1 MSSPNTAASPAIT
14 IPPTSLDQ
22 QFDVFLAAHPRVRRK
37 LAGAEWSY
45 VRAGEGKET
54 ILLLGGAL
62 GSADF
67 AFQVIGELAPRFRVL
82 APDYPPAG
90 TLEEMTD
97 GVAALLDA
105 EGVARAHVVGGSF
118 GGIVAQVFA
127 RRFPARVAS
136 LVLSHTGAPVRGRKR
151 SGAQR
156 ILALLPL
163 PLLRAMLRKRLRGTL
178 SGADPFWA
186 RRFDATVNAL
196 TKADIVSRVRLAAQ
210 FISPDDAPFRP
221 ATIERVLILEAD
233 DDPLFP
239 EAKRAPLRAL
249 YPDARVH
256 TFHGTGHAAAILQP
270 RQYADVIRRFVEDDG
285 RST

>member
-1 MSSPNTAASPAIT
+1 MSSPNTAASPGIT
-14 IPPTSLDQ
+14 IPPVSLDQ
-22 QFDVFLAAHPRVRRK
+22 QLEVFLAAHPRVRRK
-37 LAGAEWSY
+37 MGGAEWSY
-45 VRAGEGKET
+45 VRAGEGEQT

-97 GVAALLDA
+97 GIAALLDA

-127 RRFPARVAS
+127 QRFPSRVAS
-136 LVLSHTGAPVRGRKR
+136 LVLSHTGAPARGRRR

-156 ILALLPL
+156 ILTLLPER
-163 PLLRAMLRKRLRGTL
+163 LLRTILRKRLRGTL
-178 SGADPFWA
+178 AGADPFWA
-186 RRFDATVNAL
+186 RRFDATVSAM

-221 ATIERVLILEAD
+221 AATQRVLILEAD

-249 YPDARVH
+249 YPGAQVH

-270 RQYADVIRRFVEDDG
+270 RQYAEVIRRFVEEG
-285 RST
+285 G